1 MWFLRNLKGA
11 GGVLAGAGLLLGLGV
26 AQAETLSM
34 SGLGGTGVTADAKLL
49 YVAANDT
56 TATLQIS
63 VLNTTGTPPKN
74 GSITGIALNVPALVI
89 GISSFSFSSTD
100 KKAKGFSA
108 FLNPDSVIAG
118 DFTDFDL
125 GITNASKSKK
135 KSKKGSSSSTAV
147 TLTSINGGNAK
158 KGSRPGFEGVFTITL
173 TGSGLAN
180 LTVNDFMSEL
190 AHGSGGEMT
199 HLAVRFDGVGATQ
212 RLSDEAASA
221 TGAVVPEP
229 GTLLLMG
236 AGLAGMLRRF
246 ARR

>member
-1 MWFLRNLKGA
+1 MWFSRNLKGVA
-11 GGVLAGAGLLLGLGV
+11 GVLAGAGLLLGLGV

-34 SGLGGTGVTADAKLL
+34 SGLGGTGVTADANLL

-56 TATLQIS
+56 SATLQIS

-74 GSITGIALNVPALVI
+74 GAITGIALNVPTLVI
-89 GISSFSFSSTD
+89 GISGFSFSSTD
-100 KKAKGFSA
+100 TKAKGFSA
-108 FLNPDSVIAG
+108 FLNPDSVSAG

-135 KSKKGSSSSTAV
+135 KSKKGSSSSSVV

-158 KGSRPGFEGVFTITL
+158 NGSRPGFEGVFTITL
-173 TGSGLAN
+173 TGNGLAN

-199 HLAVRFDGVGATQ
+199 NLAVRFDGVGPAQ

-221 TGAVVPEP
+221 PGAAVPEP